1 MFSILGC
8 VVKENVVIRV
18 KMVGCFGFFVDDVL
32 DILVM
37 EQMIIFIQFYDKDSS
52 EVIVEFFFVD
62 NLLEM
67 YDFVN
72 VVVMFYIIQFNL

>member
-62 NLLEM
+62 NLLEK

-72 VVVMFYIIQFNL
+72 VVVMFQIIQFNL

>member
-62 NLLEM
+62 NLLEK

>member
-18 KMVGCFGFFVDDVL
+18 KMVGCFGFFMDDVL

-62 NLLEM
+62 NLLEK

-72 VVVMFYIIQFNL
+72 VIVMFQIIQFNL

>member
-1 MFSILGC
+1 M
-8 VVKENVVIRV
+8 
-18 KMVGCFGFFVDDVL
+18 DDVL

-62 NLLEM
+62 NLLEK

-72 VVVMFYIIQFNL
+72 VIVMFQIIQFNL